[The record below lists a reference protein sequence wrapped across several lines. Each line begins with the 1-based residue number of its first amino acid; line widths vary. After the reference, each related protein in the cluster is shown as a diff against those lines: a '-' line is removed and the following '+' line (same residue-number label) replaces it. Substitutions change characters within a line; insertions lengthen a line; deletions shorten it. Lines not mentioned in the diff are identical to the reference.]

1 MVDERRSRPFLYR
14 LPLPLPL
21 LRSPVLCISGRRSRD
36 RGGHDL
42 ETSQPGTSALDAKPM
57 TPGLVASRQS
67 ILYLNRR
74 SLHHDIHSRSWYLS
88 LHTVPPSTTHNTARV
103 LRGAPPP
110 LLARCPPPS
119 VPSYLHT
126 WLALFLFATSPGRYL
141 LSRTEPGTFCI
152 RYLPAGPWLSSNQR
166 DRFSDQAK

>member
-1 MVDERRSRPFLYR
+1 MVEERRSCPFLYR

-74 SLHHDIHSRSWYLS
+74 SLHHHIHSRSWYLS
-88 LHTVPPSTTHNTARV
+88 LHTVPPSTAQHSTAQRGCF
-103 LRGAPPP
+103 GAPLHPSLLVVFLRSSPATYIHGSLYFCLPP
-110 LLARCPPPS
+110 HQ
-119 VPSYLHT
+119 V
-126 WLALFLFATSPGRYL
+126 
-141 LSRTEPGTFCI
+141 GTC
-152 RYLPAGPWLSSNQR
+152 
-166 DRFSDQAK
+166 